1 MQRYSSRR
9 KGLDRDFINQKLKGA
24 VGYDRIAGFFRSSIL
39 EVAGEALEKL
49 DGTIRVVCNSD
60 LSLHDVETAKAAQQ
74 AIRHSW
80 CAGEPEK
87 LPELSHP
94 RFARLFEFLVQGKMQ
109 VRVLPDEV
117 FGLIHGKAGVITYAD
132 GSKTSFLGSANESKT
147 AWKLNYEL
155 VWEDE
160 SPDAIAWVQE
170 EFDALWNHPQAIPLA
185 DFIVQDINRIARRAE
200 INHQKWRE
208 EAEPD
213 PASAIVE
220 TPIYRQELGLWAHQK
235 FFIKKA
241 FEDHLKG
248 GARYIL
254 ADQVGLGKTVQL
266 AVSGLLMALH
276 GDKPVLVIAPKP
288 LVLQWQGELKDLVG
302 IPSAIWDG
310 RQWIDENGLEYPS
323 KGSESIKNCP
333 RRIGIISQGL
343 ITSGSEIIDF
353 LLAMKYECVIV
364 DEAHRARRKKINDN
378 SPNEPAAPNNLMSFL
393 LEISDRTKSM
403 ILATATPV
411 QLHPIEAWDM
421 LNVLS
426 IGNEQVLG
434 NAWSNWRR
442 PAEVIPIVMGEAQIS
457 EDINDA
463 WNWLRNPF
471 PPATEHRSFRDIRRR
486 LRMKDSDYVV
496 SGDAIDKLR
505 GLDLTKLRRVLH
517 DYGRQYNPFIR
528 HIVRRT
534 RAYLENTIDES
545 TGEAFL
551 KPVRVKLFGEDD
563 NESLVLPFYC
573 RQAYQHAE
581 EFCELLG
588 RRIRSAG
595 LYKTLL
601 LRRIGSTMFAGQ
613 KTIEKLLNKNDVET
627 RNTSAYTLPNLIH
640 GNGLAEDTIDAWGEE
655 EEELED
661 NTASENRRLA
671 SDEIELLRQC
681 RQLLEDNQEK
691 DPKYREVKRYLID
704 GGWLQLG
711 CIVFSQYYDSVIWL
725 ATQLSSEDLTEE
737 KIGIYSGAS
746 RSGIM
751 HQGLFKRMARE
762 EIKQMVRR
770 GELRLIIGTDA
781 ASEGLNLQRL
791 GTLINLDLPW
801 NPTRLEQRKGRIQR
815 IGQIR
820 DEVWILNMRY
830 RDSVEDRVH
839 ELLSS
844 RLEEIHGLFGQIP
857 DVLQDAW
864 VNVAIGEEEQ
874 AKKLI
879 DNIRSVHPFDE
890 RYSTVENIDWESCS
904 KVLNESEKLTILRK
918 GW

>member
-1 MQRYSSRR
+1 VRRYSSRR
-9 KGLDRDFINQKLKGA
+9 KGLDKDFINQKLKDA
-24 VGYDRIAGFFRSSIL
+24 VSYDRIAGFFRSSIL

-49 DGTIRVVCNSD
+49 EGTIRVVCNSD
-60 LSLHDVETAKAAQQ
+60 LSVQDVETAKAAQQ
-74 AIRHSW
+74 AIRRSW

-87 LPELSHP
+87 SPELSHP
-94 RFARLFEFLVQGKMQ
+94 RFARLFKFLAQGKMQ
-109 VRVLPDEV
+109 VRVLPDEI
-117 FGLIHGKAGVITYAD
+117 FGLIHGKAGVITYTD
-132 GSKTSFLGSANESKT
+132 GSKTSFMGSANESKT

-160 SPDAIAWVQE
+160 SEDSIIWVQE
-170 EFDALWNHPQAIPLA
+170 EFDALWNHPQAVPLA
-185 DFIVQDINRIARRAE
+185 DFVVKDINRIAHRIE

-208 EAEPD
+208 EPEPD
-213 PASAIVE
+213 PASVIVE

-288 LVLQWQGELKDLVG
+288 LVLQWQGELRDLVG
-302 IPSAIWDG
+302 IPSAIWNG

-353 LLAMKYECVIV
+353 LKAMKYECVIV

-378 SPNEPAAPNNLMSFL
+378 SPNEDANPNNLMQFL
-393 LEISDRTKSM
+393 FEISDRTKSM

-421 LNVLS
+421 LNILS
-426 IGNEQVLG
+426 TGNEQVLG
-434 NAWSNWRR
+434 NDWSNWRK
-442 PAEVIPIVMGEAQIS
+442 PSKVIPVVMGEEQIS
-457 EDINDA
+457 EDVHDA

-471 PPATEHRSFRDIRRR
+471 PPANENRSFKAIRKS
-486 LRMKDSDYVV
+486 LRMTDSDFVIPG
-496 SGDAIDKLR
+496 GDINNLKR
-505 GLDLTKLRRVLH
+505 PDLTKLQKVLN

-534 RAYLENTIDES
+534 RDYLENTIDET
-545 TGEAFL
+545 TGEPYL
-551 KPVRVKLFGEDD
+551 KPVKVRLFGED
-563 NESLVLPFYC
+563 NRESLELPFYC
-573 RQAYQHAE
+573 REAYQHAE
-581 EFCELLG
+581 EFCKLLG
-588 RRIRSAG
+588 MRIRSAG

-613 KTIEKLLNKNDVET
+613 KTIGNLLSKNDPET
-627 RNTSAYTLPNLIH
+627 ENTIEGWSE
-640 GNGLAEDTIDAWGEE
+640 ED
-655 EEELED
+655 EELED
-661 NTASENRRLA
+661 DTASSESRDLT

-691 DPKYREVKRYLID
+691 DPKYKEVKQYLTD
-704 GGWLQLG
+704 KSWLEKG
-711 CIVFSQYYDSVIWL
+711 CIIFSQYYDSVIWL

-737 KIGIYSGAS
+737 KIGIYSGES
-746 RSGIM
+746 RSGVM
-751 HQGLFKRMARE
+751 YQGKLKRTARE

-781 ASEGLNLQRL
+781 ASEGLNLQKL

-815 IGQIR
+815 IGQIQ
-820 DEVWILNMRY
+820 DEIWILNLRY

-844 RLEEIHGLFGQIP
+844 RLEDIHGLFGQIP

-864 VNVAIGEEEQ
+864 VNVAIGEEKR

-879 DNIRSVHPFDE
+879 NNIKLKHPFDE
-890 RYSTVENIDWESCS
+890 RYSKVENINWESCS
-904 KVLNESEKLTILRK
+904 KVLNESEKLSILSK

>member
-9 KGLDRDFINQKLKGA
+9 KGLDKDFINQKLQGA
-24 VGYDRIAGFFRSSIL
+24 VSYDRIAGFFRSSIL

-60 LSLHDVETAKAAQQ
+60 LSVQDVETAKAAQQ
-74 AIRHSW
+74 AIRRSW
-80 CAGEPEK
+80 CASKPEK
-87 LPELSHP
+87 SPLLSYP
-94 RFARLFEFLVQGKMQ
+94 RFARLFKFLSQGKMQ

-117 FGLIHGKAGVITYAD
+117 FGLIHGKAGVITYTD

-160 SPDAIAWVQE
+160 SEDSIIWVQE
-170 EFDALWNHPQAIPLA
+170 EFDALWHHPQAVPLA
-185 DFIVQDINRIARRAE
+185 DFVVQDINRIAHRVE

-208 EAEPD
+208 EPKPD
-213 PASAIVE
+213 PASVIVE

-241 FEDHLKG
+241 FEDHLQG

-302 IPSAIWDG
+302 IPSAIWNG
-310 RQWIDENGLEYPS
+310 RYWIDENGLEYPS

-343 ITSGSEIIDF
+343 ITSGSEITDF

-378 SPNEPAAPNNLMSFL
+378 SPNEPPDPNNLMRFL
-393 LEISDRTKSM
+393 HEISDRAKSM

-421 LNVLS
+421 LDILS
-426 IGNEQVLG
+426 RGSDRVFG

-442 PAEVIPIVMGEAQIS
+442 ASEVIPIVMGEESIP
-457 EDINDA
+457 EDVHDA

-471 PPATEHRSFRDIRRR
+471 PPANEHRSFQAIRRR
-486 LRMKDSDYVV
+486 LQMQESDFVIQG
-496 SGDAIDKLR
+496 GDIDKLKR
-505 GLDLTKLRRVLH
+505 PDITKLHRVLH

-534 RAYLENTIDES
+534 RAYLENTIDET
-545 TGEAFL
+545 TGEPYL
-551 KPVRVKLFGEDD
+551 KPVSVRLFGED
-563 NESLVLPFYC
+563 NRESLELPFYC
-573 RQAYQHAE
+573 REAYQHAE

-588 RRIRSAG
+588 RRVRSAG

-613 KTIEKLLNKNDVET
+613 KTIKNLLDKNEPET
-627 RNTSAYTLPNLIH
+627 ENTIAAWSE
-640 GNGLAEDTIDAWGEE
+640 EDDELD
-655 EEELED
+655 ELED
-661 NTASENRRLA
+661 SNSPSRDLA

-681 RQLLEDNQEK
+681 QQLLEDNQEK
-691 DPKYREVKRYLID
+691 DPKYQEVKQYLID
-704 GGWLQLG
+704 KSWLEKG
-711 CIVFSQYYDSVIWL
+711 CIIFSQYYDSVMWL
-725 ATQLSSEDLTEE
+725 ATQLSSEDLPNER
-737 KIGIYSGAS
+737 IGIYSGES

-751 HQGLFKRMARE
+751 HQGKLKRLARE

-781 ASEGLNLQRL
+781 ASEGLNLQKL

-815 IGQIR
+815 IGQIQ
-820 DEVWILNMRY
+820 DEIWILNLRY

-864 VNVAIGEEEQ
+864 VNIAIGEAES

-879 DNIRSVHPFDE
+879 DNIRPRHPFDE
-890 RYSTVENIDWESCS
+890 RYSKVENIDWESCS
-904 KVLNESEKLTILRK
+904 QILNETEKRSLLIK